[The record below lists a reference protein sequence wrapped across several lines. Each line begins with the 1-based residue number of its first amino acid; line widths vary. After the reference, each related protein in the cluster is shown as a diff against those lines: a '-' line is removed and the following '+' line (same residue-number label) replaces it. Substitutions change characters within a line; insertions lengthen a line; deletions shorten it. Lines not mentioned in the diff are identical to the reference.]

1 MEPKP
6 NEVEDGGAEDEEP
19 PVLVEPEE
27 DEEPEEDVG
36 GDEEPEEDVGGDEE
50 PEEPEEEVVGGAAI
64 TREVLND
71 EAKATATRVRIASR
85 RILYYVC

>member
-6 NEVEDGGAEDEEP
+6 NEVEEGGAVLEDPPVLEEP
-19 PVLVEPEE
+19 PVE

-36 GDEEPEEDVGGDEE
+36 GDEEPEELEE
-50 PEEPEEEVVGGAAI
+50 DVVGGAAI

-85 RILYYVC
+85 RILYYVCRLFP